1 MDIIYYGHSCF
12 KIAGKSA
19 SVVTDPFDP
28 SIVGL
33 KLPKLSAD
41 IVTLSHDHQD
51 HNFLEGVADVH
62 KVVRN
67 PGEYEIMG
75 ISILA
80 FPSFHDATKGADRG
94 ENIVYVF
101 ELEGFRVAHLG
112 DLGHMLDDALLS
124 SLGDID
130 VLLLPVGGTYTIDPE
145 MAVKVTQAIEPKMVI
160 PMHYK
165 TSGLKED
172 LASNLL
178 PVEDFVKAL
187 GRTEEHT
194 KKLSLK
200 PGGLL
205 PEELKLII
213 LDRA

>member
-1 MDIIYYGHSCF
+1 M
-12 KIAGKSA
+12 GKSA

-28 SIVGL
+28 SMVGL

-51 HNFLEGVADVH
+51 HNFLEGVTDVH

-75 ISILA
+75 VSILA

-112 DLGHMLDDALLS
+112 DLGHMLDDTLLAA
-124 SLGDID
+124 LGDID
-130 VLLLPVGGTYTIDPE
+130 VLILPVGGTYTIDAE

-165 TSGLKED
+165 VSGMKED
-172 LASNLL
+172 LAANLL